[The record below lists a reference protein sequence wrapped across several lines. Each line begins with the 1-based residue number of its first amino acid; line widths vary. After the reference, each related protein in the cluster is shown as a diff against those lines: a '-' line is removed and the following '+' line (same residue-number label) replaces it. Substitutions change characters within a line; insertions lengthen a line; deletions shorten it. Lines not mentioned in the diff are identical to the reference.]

1 MNQPTEAPERL
12 LSPPVVLDRTSL
24 SRTTLWRLVRRNEFP
39 PSVTLSPGRVAWPES
54 QVNAWIAAKLS
65 KVVGVAQ

>member
-1 MNQPTEAPERL
+1 MNQQTEAPERL

-65 KVVGVAQ
+65 KTVGVAQ